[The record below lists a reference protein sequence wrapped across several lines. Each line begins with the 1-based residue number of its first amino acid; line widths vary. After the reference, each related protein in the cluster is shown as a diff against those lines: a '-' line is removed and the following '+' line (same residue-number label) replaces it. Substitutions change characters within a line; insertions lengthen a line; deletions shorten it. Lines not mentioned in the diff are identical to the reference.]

1 MKNQKT
7 TNKMKP
13 NFIWV
18 LTIIVLVV
26 AFASVGFAH
35 EPGYEMTIPQVNVP
49 PRIDGKLDDAAW
61 KAVEPVEWGNIN
73 TGGVVNRAQ
82 FSKSWA
88 VYDDKFIYVAFE
100 NMEPNTGKLTTV
112 HNKHDVDVWMDD
124 ENEISIEPNHAG
136 ACPPGTYPPCFQII
150 INAANV
156 TYDNA
161 SYPAGPPGKWEP
173 GLESATQVYKDR
185 WVLEVK
191 IPFKDLGFDK
201 APIGATWGWNF
212 NRHIMA
218 GVDIWTEWSTTG
230 EIFATPNR
238 FGDLTF
244 GMEKTAVH
252 PSGKFATA
260 WGSIKGVQ

>member
-1 MKNQKT
+1 
-7 TNKMKP
+7 MKP

-49 PRIDGKLDDAAW
+49 PRLDGKLDDAAW

-73 TGGVVNRAQ
+73 IGGVVKRAQ

-100 NMEPNTGKLTTV
+100 NMEPNTDKLTTV
-112 HNKHDVDVWMDD
+112 HNTHDGDVWMDD
-124 ENEISIEPNHAG
+124 ENEIFIEPNHVG
-136 ACPPGTYPPCFQII
+136 AWPPGFQIV

-156 TYDNA
+156 TFDQT
-161 SYPAGPPGKWEP
+161 PAGRGWEP
-173 GLESATQVYKDR
+173 ELESATQVYKDR

-212 NRHIMA
+212 CRHIMA

-230 EIFATPNR
+230 EAFHTPNR
-238 FGDLTF
+238 LGDLTF

-252 PSGKFATA
+252 PSGKLTTA